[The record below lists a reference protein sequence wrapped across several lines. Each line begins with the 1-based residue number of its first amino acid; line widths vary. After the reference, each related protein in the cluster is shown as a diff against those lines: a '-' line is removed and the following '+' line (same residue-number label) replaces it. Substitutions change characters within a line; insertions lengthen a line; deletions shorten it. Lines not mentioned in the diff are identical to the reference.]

1 MSQHLETKIFI
12 VKARHLART
21 CPGHPAPAMPS
32 ESDMSETQTAA
43 KPAPATMTLKEAFE
57 RAVALHREGKL
68 DEAAALYR
76 ICLQNNPNSSTA
88 WTNYGALLR
97 RQSKFGEACA
107 AHRKALEIK
116 PELVNARSNLANALC
131 DLGEAREAIEIRRKL
146 CEEHPDEIGRVRDL
160 AIALRGD
167 WGNQEAVDM
176 IDSLEADGR
185 MDENCQLQRSLAH
198 LMLGNY
204 AEGFRDFE
212 ARYSGDEVSLPKDAP
227 WPRWM
232 GEPLEGKS
240 IVILPEQGFGDAI
253 LMARFLNRLRELK
266 PAKVSM
272 VVKPP
277 LQRLFANIEGL
288 DEMLAGASKS
298 AQFDY
303 YTPNMSLPHLV
314 GMPEQGAPPLPRLN
328 IPEDSRARARKLV
341 KPFGERFKIGIVWT
355 GSLTYRANHR
365 RSTTPEN
372 FLGLSQV
379 PGVQLFSLYKGDAH
393 KDFVASGMSGLI
405 VDACGND
412 RDFADTAAI
421 IDEMDLMITTDTA
434 VVHVA
439 ASLGKPIW
447 NMLTYE
453 GFWLYGDKDTTT
465 WYPSMKLFRQRASGD
480 WAALF
485 ARVESALRQH
495 LEDRK

>member
-1 MSQHLETKIFI
+1 
-12 VKARHLART
+12 
-21 CPGHPAPAMPS
+21 
-32 ESDMSETQTAA
+32 MSETETAAA
-43 KPAPATMTLKEAFE
+43 KPAPGTMTLKQAFE

-76 ICLQNNPNSSTA
+76 ICLQNNPASSTA

-116 PELVNARSNLANALC
+116 PDLVNARSNLANALC
-131 DLGEAREAIEIRRKL
+131 DLGEAAEAVEIRRKL
-146 CEEHPDEIGRVRDL
+146 VEEHPDDIARIRDL

-167 WGNQEAVDM
+167 WANQEAVDI
-176 IDSLEADGR
+176 IDGLDADGK

-212 ARYSGDEVSLPKDAP
+212 ARYSGDEVSLPEDAP
-227 WPRWM
+227 WPRWA
-232 GEPLEGKS
+232 GESLEGKK

-253 LMARFLNRLRELK
+253 LMARFLPRLRALGAEK
-266 PAKVSM
+266 ISM

-277 LQRLFANIEGL
+277 LQRLFGQIDGL

-298 AQFDY
+298 AEYDF
-303 YTPNMSLPHLV
+303 YTPNMSIPHFV
-314 GMPEQGAPPLPRLN
+314 GMPEEGPPPLPKLA

-341 KPFGERFKIGIVWT
+341 KPFNERFKVGIVWT

-372 FLGLSQV
+372 FLGLAQV
-379 PGVQLFSLYKGDAH
+379 PGVQLFSMYKGDAH
-393 KDFVASGMSGLI
+393 KDFVESGMAGLI

-453 GFWLYGDKDTTT
+453 GFWLYGSQETTP

-480 WAALF
+480 WAELF
-485 ARVESALRQH
+485 ARVETALRMH
-495 LEDRK
+495 LEDRT

>member
-1 MSQHLETKIFI
+1 
-12 VKARHLART
+12 
-21 CPGHPAPAMPS
+21 
-32 ESDMSETQTAA
+32 MSETQAV
-43 KPAPATMTLKEAFE
+43 KPPQAEQATGTKMSLKEAFE
-57 RAVALHREGKL
+57 TAVKLHRENKL

-76 ICLQNNPNSSTA
+76 LCLQNNPMSATA

-97 RQSKFGEACA
+97 RRQSYAEACA
-107 AHRKALEIK
+107 AHRKAIEID
-116 PELVNARSNLANALC
+116 PNLVNARSNLANALC
-131 DLGEAREAIEIRRKL
+131 DLGEAEEAVAIRRKL
-146 CEEHPDEIGRVRDL
+146 CDEFPDDVLRVRDL
-160 AIALRGD
+160 AIALRGS
-167 WGNQEAVDM
+167 WGNREAVDV
-176 IDSLEADGR
+176 IDALDADGR

-212 ARYSGDEVSLPKDAP
+212 ARYSGDEVSLPQDAP

-232 GEPLEGKS
+232 GEPIEGKS

-253 LMARFLNRLRELK
+253 LMARFLPRLKEMN

-277 LQRLFANIEGL
+277 LQRLFAKMDGL

-298 AQFDY
+298 ATYDY

-314 GMPEQGAPPLPRLN
+314 GMPEKQPPALPRLH
-328 IPEDSRARARKLV
+328 IPEDSRARAQKLV
-341 KPFGERFKIGIVWT
+341 KPYAKRFKIGIVWT

-365 RSTTPEN
+365 RSTTPES
-372 FLGLSQV
+372 FIGLAQV

-393 KDFVASGMSGLI
+393 EAFSKSGMSGLI
-405 VDACGND
+405 VDACGHD

-421 IDEMDLMITTDTA
+421 IDEMDMMITTDTA

-439 ASLGKPIW
+439 ASLGKPVW
-447 NMLTYE
+447 NLLTYE
-453 GFWLYGDKDTTT
+453 GFWLYGSGDTTP
-465 WYPSMKLFRQRASGD
+465 WYPSMRLFRQKTSGE
-480 WAALF
+480 WPELF
-485 ARVESALRQH
+485 DRVEGALRQH
-495 LEDRK
+495 LETRS

>member
-1 MSQHLETKIFI
+1 
-12 VKARHLART
+12 
-21 CPGHPAPAMPS
+21 
-32 ESDMSETQTAA
+32 MSETQMAETTA
-43 KPAPATMTLKEAFE
+43 PTTLTLKEAFE
-57 RAVALHREGKL
+57 RAVALHRDGKL
-68 DEAAALYR
+68 DEAAVLYR

-97 RQSKFGEACA
+97 RQSRFAEACV

-116 PELVNARSNLANALC
+116 PDLVNARSNLANALC
-131 DLGEAREAIEIRRKL
+131 DLGEAREAIEIRRTL
-146 CEEHPDEIGRVRDL
+146 VEEHPDDVGRVRDL

-167 WGNQEAVDM
+167 WSNQEAVDV
-176 IDSLEADGR
+176 IDVLDAEGK

-204 AEGFRDFE
+204 VNGFRDFE
-212 ARYSGDEVSLPKDAP
+212 ARYSGDEVSLPEDAP
-227 WPRWM
+227 WPRWA
-232 GEPLEGKS
+232 GESLEGRE

-253 LMARFLNRLRELK
+253 LMSRFIPLLK
-266 PAKVSM
+266 AQKPKKVSM

-277 LQRLFANIEGL
+277 LQRLFGKIEGL
-288 DEMLAGASKS
+288 DEMLAGASKGAS
-298 AQFDY
+298 YDY
-303 YTPNMSLPHLV
+303 YSPNMSLPHFI
-314 GMPEQGAPPLPRLN
+314 GMPDGGPPPLPRLN
-328 IPEDSRARARKLV
+328 IPEDSRDRARKLV
-341 KPFGERFKIGIVWT
+341 KPFANRFKIGIVWT

-365 RSTTPEN
+365 RSTTPQN
-372 FLGLSQV
+372 FLGLAQV

-393 KDFVASGMSGLI
+393 KDFLESGTAGLI

-412 RDFADTAAI
+412 RDFADTAAL

-453 GFWLYGDKDTTT
+453 GFWLYGSQESTP
-465 WYPSMKLFRQRASGD
+465 WYPSMRLFRQRTSGE
-480 WAALF
+480 WPELF
-485 ARVESALRQH
+485 ERVETALRAH
-495 LEDRK
+495 LKGQS

>member
-1 MSQHLETKIFI
+1 
-12 VKARHLART
+12 
-21 CPGHPAPAMPS
+21 
-32 ESDMSETQTAA
+32 MSETESAAA
-43 KPAPATMTLKEAFE
+43 KPAPATMTLKQAFE

-76 ICLQNNPNSSTA
+76 ICLQNNPDSSTA

-131 DLGEAREAIEIRRKL
+131 DLGEAAEAVEIRRQLVK
-146 CEEHPDEIGRVRDL
+146 EHPGEIARVRDL

-167 WGNQEAVDM
+167 WANQEAVDI
-176 IDSLEADGR
+176 IDALDAEEK

-204 AEGFRDFE
+204 PEGFRDFE
-212 ARYSGDEVSLPKDAP
+212 ARYSGDEVSLPENAP
-227 WPRWM
+227 WPRWN
-232 GEPLEGKS
+232 GEPLAGKS

-253 LMARFLNRLRELK
+253 LMSRFLPALK
-266 PAKVSM
+266 AQGADISM

-277 LQRLFANIEGL
+277 LQRLFADLDGL
-288 DEMLAGASKS
+288 DHILGGASRK
-298 AQFDY
+298 QHFDY

-314 GMPEQGAPPLPRLN
+314 GMAGNTPPPAPRLT
-328 IPEDSRARARKLV
+328 IPEDSRERARRIV
-341 KPFGERFKIGIVWT
+341 QPFDDRFKIGVIWT
-355 GSLTYRANHR
+355 GSLTYRGNHR
-365 RSTTPEN
+365 RSTGPDS
-372 FLGLSQV
+372 FLDLASV

-393 KDFVASGMSGLI
+393 KDFVGSGMSGLI
-405 VDACGND
+405 VDACGHD

-439 ASLGKPIW
+439 ASMGKPIW

-453 GFWLYGDKDTTT
+453 GFWLYGADESTP

-480 WAALF
+480 WAELF
-485 ARVESALRQH
+485 ARVETALRAH
-495 LEDRK
+495 LEEQV

>member
-1 MSQHLETKIFI
+1 MSDSQTVAE
-12 VKARHLART
+12 R
-21 CPGHPAPAMPS
+21 PAP
-32 ESDMSETQTAA
+32 T
-43 KPAPATMTLKEAFE
+43 TMTLKEAFE
-57 RAVALHREGKL
+57 RAVALHRENRL

-97 RQSKFGEACA
+97 RQSRFGEACA

-116 PELVNARSNLANALC
+116 PDLVNARSNLANALC
-131 DLGEAREAIEIRRKL
+131 DLGEAAEAIEIRREL
-146 CEEHPDEIGRVRDL
+146 CKEHPDDVGRVRDL
-160 AIALRGD
+160 AIALRGN
-167 WGNQEAVDM
+167 WGNQEAVEI
-176 IDSLEADGR
+176 IDALEAQGR
-185 MDENCQLQRSLAH
+185 MDESCQLQRSLAH

-212 ARYSGDEVSLPKDAP
+212 ARYSGDEVSLPQDAP

-232 GEPLEGKS
+232 GEPIEGKS

-253 LMARFLNRLRELK
+253 LMSRFLKRLQSMK

-277 LQRLFANIEGL
+277 LQRLFGQLEGL

-298 AQFDY
+298 AHFDY

-314 GMPEQGAPPLPRLN
+314 GVAEDGPPPLPRLS
-328 IPEDSRARARKLV
+328 IPEDSRKRAQKLV
-341 KPFGERFKIGIVWT
+341 KPFGERFRIGIVWT

-372 FLGLSQV
+372 FLGLAQV

-393 KDFVASGMSGLI
+393 KDFVESGMSGLI
-405 VDACGND
+405 LDACGND
-412 RDFADTAAI
+412 RDFADTAGI
-421 IDEMDLMITTDTA
+421 IEEMDLMITTDTA

-447 NMLTYE
+447 NLLTYE
-453 GFWLYGDKDTTT
+453 GFWLYGDKDTTP
-465 WYPSMKLFRQRASGD
+465 WYPSMRLFRQRASGD
-480 WAALF
+480 WAELF
-485 ARVESALRQH
+485 ARVETALRAH
-495 LEDRK
+495 LGDRK